1 MIGMI
6 EPAVF
11 SVKHLCSAAASTSA
25 RLLVRMFP
33 RIQIIEGSG
42 DVGELRFL
50 MRLRL
55 SWRGVGGA
63 LRICVYQ

>member
-6 EPAVF
+6 ESAVL

-25 RLLVRMFP
+25 WLLVRMFP

-50 MRLRL
+50 MRLR
-55 SWRGVGGA
+55 WRGVGGA
-63 LRICVYQ
+63 LRISVYQ